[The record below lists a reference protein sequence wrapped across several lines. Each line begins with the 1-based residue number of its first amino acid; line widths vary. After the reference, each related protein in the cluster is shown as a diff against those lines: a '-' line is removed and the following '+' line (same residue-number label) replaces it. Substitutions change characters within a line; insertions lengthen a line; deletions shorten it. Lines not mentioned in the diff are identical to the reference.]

1 MLQKLNSYATV
12 VFMILGVL
20 LMVLTMR
27 SDLNAEGGDWAIG
40 WFLSLSYIL
49 LFLAIAAAL
58 GGTVITALSNPKKIG
73 GSLIGIG
80 VMLAIVG
87 LSYVLSSDEV
97 LRSYGD
103 ITPGTSK
110 WSGAGLYMV
119 YILLAGSVLSIVY
132 ASVSRMI
139 K

>member
-1 MLQKLNSYATV
+1 MFQKLNSYATV
-12 VFMILGVL
+12 VFMVLGVL
-20 LMVLTMR
+20 LMIQTMR
-27 SDLNAEGGDWAIG
+27 SDLNAEGGDWAVG

-58 GGTVITALSNPKKIG
+58 AGTLMTAISNPKKMS
-73 GSLIGIG
+73 GSLIGVG

-87 LSYVLSSDEV
+87 LSYALSSDEV

-132 ASVSRMI
+132 ASVSRML